1 MTHLNCKMQQKP
13 YVEENLQHYMH
24 ILEKKTEND
33 LHTDL
38 KKQEN
43 RTANITQR
51 KQEELKKQSRKH

>member
-1 MTHLNCKMQQKP
+1 MQQKP
-13 YVEENLQHYMH
+13 YVEENLKHYMH

-51 KQEELKKQSRKH
+51 K